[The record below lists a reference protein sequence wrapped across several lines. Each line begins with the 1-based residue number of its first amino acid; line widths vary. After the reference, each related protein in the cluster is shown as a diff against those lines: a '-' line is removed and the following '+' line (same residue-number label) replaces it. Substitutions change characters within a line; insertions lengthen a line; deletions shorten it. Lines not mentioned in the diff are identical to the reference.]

1 MSNLVPCPRCATLR
15 EVEVIEQQDTVTI
28 NGKPVEYTAHLSRCT
43 VCGEEVLARGQLD
56 ANLAAAQ
63 EVYARLY
70 ESPSPEAL
78 VALRAK
84 YNASQKAFGIILGF
98 GELTMN
104 GYEQGGTP
112 DSTNRVLLKIAEDPS
127 CFRALYDINK
137 TRIGAIQRRRIEES
151 EGYREAFY
159 WHGLEALSQELTTVQ
174 KAKIEECAEHNQ
186 RTVPEQIAFYVAN
199 ASFQDYSR
207 LMLGVSWHASTSQ
220 NVDIKAPD
228 NDLTVVAS

>member
-1 MSNLVPCPRCATLR
+1 MSNLVPCPRCAALR
-15 EVEVIEQQDTVTI
+15 DMEMIERQDTATI

-43 VCGEEVLARGQLD
+43 VCGEVVIARGQLD
-56 ANLAAAQ
+56 SNLSTAR
-63 EVYARLY
+63 EVYTRLY
-70 ESPSPEAL
+70 ESPSPKAL

-112 DSTNRVLLKIAEDPS
+112 DSTNRVLLKIAENPI

-151 EGYREAFY
+151 EGYREVVS
-159 WHGLEALSQELTTVQ
+159 WRGLEALSNVLTNDQ
-174 KAKIEECAEHNQ
+174 KIKIEECAKQSQ
-186 RTVPEQIAFYVAN
+186 RTVSEQIAVYVSDVA
-199 ASFQDYSR
+199 FQDYSH
-207 LMLGVSWHASTSQ
+207 LMQGVSWREDQS
-220 NVDIKAPD
+220 
-228 NDLTVVAS
+228 